1 MTTVLN
7 YAICILALLV
17 LGWETW
23 LVAKRNRTV
32 TVAGKDDFF
41 LLCMV
46 MLVAMLLLRPDI
58 MAGFLESLRNTLVL
72 MALFFS
78 LAVKRGLSV
87 RGVEKLGFVIP
98 WDQIEQVQVEPY
110 QLNRLVVYFYTRK
123 KHRFKLFYP
132 KYKLKNLVY
141 EIQKYHPEVLLEKS
155 LQLD

>member
-46 MLVAMLLLRPDI
+46 MLVAMLLLRPERNI
-58 MAGFLESLRNTLVL
+58 VEVEYLAGQLGGQGPPGKR
-72 MALFFS
+72 ALQQAQLPDQVQQA
-78 LAVKRGLSV
+78 LAGLGGDFLSV
-87 RGVEKLGFVIP
+87 NAKLHGVP
-98 WDQIEQVQVEPY
+98 SNSY
-110 QLNRLVVYFYTRK
+110 NSY
-123 KHRFKLFYP
+123 
-132 KYKLKNLVY
+132 
-141 EIQKYHPEVLLEKS
+141 LL
-155 LQLD
+155 